1 MDLMRSFTNFTN
13 SLDGE
18 EGQFSSLQ
26 GDKLC
31 SYPHL
36 TTYLIHFT
44 TSTHL
49 CEHKNTTNSEESKLS
64 REAIILSHASF
75 HLYLIDFILEFDS
88 CIVWAII
95 SAVVPDMHICES
107 LKGYGP
113 NYGRQ
118 CVCRRRCNW
127 KISRVRNEMCR
138 PNWQVSVVCSCAL
151 SKQCRQD
158 ITNIANTNTTEI
170 LMIIYFSSQQ
180 FTPQMQRHE

>member
-13 SLDGE
+13 SLEEE

-44 TSTHL
+44 TSTQL

-88 CIVWAII
+88 CIV
-95 SAVVPDMHICES
+95 
-107 LKGYGP
+107 
-113 NYGRQ
+113 
-118 CVCRRRCNW
+118 
-127 KISRVRNEMCR
+127 
-138 PNWQVSVVCSCAL
+138 
-151 SKQCRQD
+151 
-158 ITNIANTNTTEI
+158 
-170 LMIIYFSSQQ
+170 
-180 FTPQMQRHE
+180 